1 MDGFRQGTSRKQ
13 LDFFPIPSCMLSHL
27 RRSENSRLQF

>member
-13 LDFFPIPSCMLSHL
+13 LEFFPIPSCMLSHL
-27 RRSENSRLQF
+27 GCN